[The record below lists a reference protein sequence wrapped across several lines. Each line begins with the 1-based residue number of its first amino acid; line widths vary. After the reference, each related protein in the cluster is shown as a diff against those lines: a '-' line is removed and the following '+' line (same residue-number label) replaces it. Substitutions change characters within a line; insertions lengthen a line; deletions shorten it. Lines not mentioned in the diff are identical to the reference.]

1 MSRAGG
7 NLFHSFQEFAVHIGR
22 EALFNNAI
30 DLQNIFSRVTGGNIS
45 NKEHFYEI
53 K

>member
-1 MSRAGG
+1 M
-7 NLFHSFQEFAVHIGR
+7 FHSFQEFAVHIGR